1 MKEDVYKAKKDFDRE
16 SITNIEQLKKLRK
29 WIKKAS
35 RDCRDRDNR
44 GFVDEL
50 ILIEQFLEELEILL
64 FYVDD
69 KQLDFYKRQYKE
81 NIQ

>member
-1 MKEDVYKAKKDFDRE
+1 V
-16 SITNIEQLKKLRK
+16 TNPQKLEKLRK

-35 RDCRDRDNR
+35 RDCRDKDNR

-50 ILIEQFLEELEILL
+50 ILIEEFLKELEVLL

>member
-1 MKEDVYKAKKDFDRE
+1 MD
-16 SITNIEQLKKLRK
+16 
-29 WIKKAS
+29 KKAS

-44 GFVDEL
+44 GFVDEV
-50 ILIEQFLEELEILL
+50 ILIEEFLDELEVLL